1 MPCSDLVDQ
10 LLAQPDLAAQRQF
23 LKDRPSRLDDQFVH
37 DLKQCADQF
46 LRSDLHRSLQIVDLL
61 YDAAEL
67 TGNPLHRAL
76 GLRAEAN
83 AASIGQRQYQ
93 RGLELY
99 DQAGEIYR
107 AQGRLVEQ
115 AISQIGKI
123 GALLYLGRYEA
134 ALACGHWANSILA
147 AHAEYR
153 WQATLLMNLAA
164 VYDRLGELAQA
175 LEMVDQAGKL
185 YAQLGAD
192 GEPGLGLAQITRAVI
207 LRNLGRFEE
216 SIQASQAA
224 REILTHCGQWVEAAR
239 AQQCLALTYFVL
251 GRYNEA
257 LDNLNQVRDIF
268 LGDGRQLDA
277 MQVELFTSDCLLQ
290 LRRFTDVL
298 EKCHQ
303 VRGLFAE
310 VGAHHV
316 VAQAIVNEAVAY
328 TELGRYAQAVDSLAE
343 ARQLFAQDGN
353 HVWVAST
360 DLETAAVRL
369 RQGEF
374 VDSLTTAVA
383 CADIFKAHDL
393 AVEEAQARLVAAR
406 AALALGQHAQT
417 LHLTAAVLKVGEA
430 RHIPILTYQARHLL
444 GSLAVAHDCAH
455 EAFDNY
461 DRAIQELEQLR
472 GRLMVEFRVGFL
484 EDKAVIYEDAV
495 ELCLETR
502 QPLRGLEYAE
512 RAKSRA
518 LLDLLAQRLDL
529 SIQARAETDRPLVA
543 ELLRLRAE
551 RDRLYR
557 RWESDG
563 ETSERGWTTSDSER
577 QRAQQNVLAL
587 EKQITELW
595 HRLLIQNADYARDAA
610 LWHVRTEPI
619 QPHLQPGSLLIEY
632 FIVHRQLVV
641 FLVTRKSVRC
651 LRLPGELAQVQQL
664 IQRLWLNLKAVP
676 RSSPN
681 QMAPLESNARGLLQR
696 LYDLVIRP
704 LGDELSKFDRL
715 IIVPHGPLH
724 YLPFHALHNG
734 QAYLLEQ
741 HEISYLPNAS
751 FLRYCQEAPLAASG
765 AVAVGHSNNRRLPYT
780 VREAQAIAAR
790 LGGEA
795 LLEDEATLPRLRQAT
810 LDCRIVHLAAHGD
823 FRPDNPLFS
832 GLALTDGWL
841 TTLDIFGLRLKA
853 SLVTLSACQTGRSV
867 VGGGDELLGLM
878 RAFLSA
884 GAASLALSLWA
895 VEDCSTARLM
905 ETFYGNM
912 TAGRAKGAA
921 LRDAQLQFID
931 GQTGIGKTGGTRYT
945 HPYFWAP
952 FFLVGDT
959 GPL

>member
-1 MPCSDLVDQ
+1 MPCSDLVNH
-10 LLAQPDLAAQRQF
+10 LLALPDRAARRQF
-23 LKDRPSRLDDQFVH
+23 LKDHISLVDDQFIS
-37 DLKQCADQF
+37 DLKECADQF
-46 LRSDLHRSLQIVDLL
+46 LRSDLHRSLQIVNLIH
-61 YDAAEL
+61 DAAEL
-67 TGNPLHRAL
+67 TGNPLHRAK

-93 RGLELY
+93 QGLELY
-99 DQAGEIYR
+99 NEAVEIYR
-107 AQGRLVEQ
+107 AQGCLVDQ

-123 GALLYLGRYEA
+123 GALLYLGRYEE
-134 ALACGHWANSILA
+134 ALASGNWANGILA
-147 AHAEYR
+147 AHAEHG
-153 WQATLLMNLAA
+153 WQAVLIMNMAA

-175 LEMVDQAGKL
+175 LEMVDQAGQL
-185 YAQLGAD
+185 YIQLGTN
-192 GEPGLGLAQITRAVI
+192 GEAGLGLAQITRAVI

-224 REILTHCGQWVEAAR
+224 REILTRRSQLVEAAR
-239 AQQCLALTYFVL
+239 AQQSLALTYFVL

-268 LGDGRQLDA
+268 LSDGRQPDA
-277 MQVELFTSDCLLQ
+277 MLVELFTSDCLLQ

-303 VRGLFAE
+303 VRSLFAE

-328 TELGRYAQAVDSLAE
+328 TELGRYAEALDSLAE
-343 ARQLFAQDGN
+343 ARPLFQRDGN

-360 DLETAAVRL
+360 DLETAAVLL
-369 RQGEF
+369 RQSKYD
-374 VDSLTTAVA
+374 DSRTTALA
-383 CADIFKAHDL
+383 CADVFKAHDL

-406 AALALGQHAQT
+406 AALALGLDAQA

-430 RHIPILTYQARHLL
+430 RHVPILTYQARHLL
-444 GSLAVAHDCAH
+444 GSLAVAHGYAY

-461 DRAIQELEQLR
+461 DRAIQELERLR

-484 EDKAVIYEDAV
+484 EDKSVIYEDAV
-495 ELCLETR
+495 ELCLETNR
-502 QPLRGLEYAE
+502 PLRGLEYAE

-529 SIQARAETDRPLVA
+529 SVQARAETDRPLVT

-563 ETSERGWTTSDSER
+563 DSGERGWTTSDSDR

-587 EKQITELW
+587 EKQITALW
-595 HRLLIQNADYARDAA
+595 HRLLIHNADYARDAA
-610 LWHVRTEPI
+610 LWQVRTEPI
-619 QPHLQPGSLLIEY
+619 QPYLPPGCLLIEY
-632 FIVHRQLVV
+632 FVVHHQLVV
-641 FLVTRKSVRC
+641 FLVTRKSVHC
-651 LRLPGELAQVQQL
+651 VRLPGELVQVQQL
-664 IQRLWLNLKAVP
+664 IQWLWLNLKIVP
-676 RSSPN
+676 RSSPS
-681 QMAPLESNARGLLQR
+681 QLVDLENKACELLQR

-704 LGDELSKFDRL
+704 LGDELSKYDRL

-724 YLPFHALHNG
+724 YLPFHALHDG
-734 QAYLLEQ
+734 QAYLLER

-751 FLRYCQEAPLAASG
+751 FLRYCREASLASSG
-765 AVAVGHSNNRRLPYT
+765 VVAIGHSNEGRLPHA
-780 VREAQAIAAR
+780 VREAHTIAA
-790 LGGEA
+790 LMGGQA
-795 LLEDEATLPRLRQAT
+795 LLEDRATLAHIQQAV
-810 LDCRIVHLAAHGD
+810 LNCRVVHLATHGD

-905 ETFYGNM
+905 ETFYGKM
-912 TAGRAKGAA
+912 IEGRTKGAA
-921 LRDAQLQFID
+921 LRDAQLQFIA
-931 GQTGIGKTGGTRYT
+931 GRTKGGDVQAVNYT